1 MTNPN
6 DAVGTNAAYG
16 GRTST
21 NAFNDDLAPYN
32 RGILTGWACVPNSGM
47 TVSLGGDGSTRDVAV
62 AEDNAGN
69 KTTINNISGSPV
81 DVTMAAAP
89 ASNSRIDAVVA
100 YVDNPAQGSSSVADN
115 PSACGIIAV
124 QGTAA
129 SSPVVPSEAQIRSA
143 ITADGASGTTAY
155 YVVLAYIT
163 IASGTTDIV
172 SGDISQT
179 KSTSAQIQTIV
190 DYFNFSTVTNPNVN
204 VTNASLHSAQTEVT
218 CFSNANGTAGRIYGR
233 ISCASTGSSSTI
245 TFATPFRP
253 DTTTVISGIAVNQWS
268 DDGNVWSNLIPSNIT
283 IATNGTA
290 TMTISGSVSGRERR
304 FTMYACLL
312 FIKPLG
318 DEI

>member
-1 MTNPN
+1 MSTNPN
-6 DAVGTNAAYG
+6 NAVGTNAAYG

-21 NAFNDDLAPYN
+21 NAFNDGIALYS
-32 RGILTGWACVPNSGM
+32 RGILTGWTCMPNSGM

-81 DVTMAAAP
+81 DITMAAAP

-115 PSACGIIAV
+115 PSACGLIAV

-129 SSPVVPSEAQIRSA
+129 SSPVVPSEAQIRSG

-163 IASGTTDIV
+163 IVSGTTDIV
-172 SGDISQT
+172 SGDISQP
-179 KSTSAQIQTIV
+179 KSNIAQIKAIA
-190 DYFNFSTVTNPNVN
+190 DYFDLSN
-204 VTNASLHSAQTEVT
+204 VTTPTVNATNATVSAQTEVT
-218 CFSNANGTAGRIYGR
+218 CASNSDGSAGRIYGR
-233 ISCASTGSSSTI
+233 ISLTSTGSTSVI

-253 DTTTVISGIAVNQWS
+253 TATMIINGIAVEQWS
-268 DDGNVWSNLIPSNIT
+268 DDGNIWQNIT
-283 IATNGTA
+283 PASISIATNGTA
-290 TMTISGSVSGRERR
+290 TTTITGSTSGRRRR
-304 FTMYACLL
+304 FTIYACLL